1 MGLPKLCA
9 RRSASTQMDPFETL
23 PVECDPP
30 AASWRDAVLLCTHH
44 FAASRLHCVHKPLP
58 RSQTRFRVLHCMEAG
73 RKRGIGLLSTEEPAQ
88 HTPQQYQTASV
99 STSGS
104 VSTSLGSPALNQ
116 LGSPGLQPAKQQK
129 QHQGEQQQ
137 AAGQSFPVLEYHMQ
151 QQGAFLNN
159 TLQPADS
166 STWSNWQQLPTA
178 AQLELLNQ
186 GSGDQH
192 MADSQPQLARA
203 NSAPE
208 LVKLT
213 QADSAAWQQAHT
225 PGGGSSSGG
234 VLSQRNFWMI

>member
-1 MGLPKLCA
+1 LAFPHRTCA
-9 RRSASTQMDPFETL
+9 
-23 PVECDPP
+23 
-30 AASWRDAVLLCTHH
+30 
-44 FAASRLHCVHKPLP
+44 
-58 RSQTRFRVLHCMEAG
+58 
-73 RKRGIGLLSTEEPAQ
+73 
-88 HTPQQYQTASV
+88 
-99 STSGS
+99 
-104 VSTSLGSPALNQ
+104 
-116 LGSPGLQPAKQQK
+116 
-129 QHQGEQQQ
+129 
-137 AAGQSFPVLEYHMQ
+137 
-151 QQGAFLNN
+151 GAFLNN

-178 AQLELLNQ
+178 AQLELMNQ

-225 PGGGSSSGG
+225 PGGAGGSSSGG